1 MLDYTFI
8 DRAQQHRFLV
18 NDIVWFSGT
27 VTPPANIPLYV
38 TETNSNGA
46 VMTGLAPGFKNHG
59 FSTKHLLNL
68 LQPVGWMPQ
77 INDKVICI
85 PETQDFRCLADRY
98 KLVPP
103 VVFTYRYGPT
113 VRSPDGVSQVVSSR
127 LLGLAPL
134 ELANMVWPGYEIE
147 CSVKIDLED
156 ERFCYNHSHRAEKR
170 MAGLVQGAEFLYCS
184 VCKKEAVRSI

>member
-18 NDIVWFSGT
+18 DDIVWFSGT
-27 VTPPANIPLYV
+27 VTPPANIPLYI
-38 TETNSNGA
+38 TETKSTGA
-46 VMTGLAPGFKNHG
+46 VLTGLAPGGRNHG

-68 LQPVGWMPQ
+68 LRPVGWMPQ

-85 PETQDFRCLADRY
+85 PETDDYRCLADRY
-98 KLVPP
+98 RLVPP
-103 VVFTYRYGPT
+103 VVFTYKGDGLI
-113 VRSPDGVSQVVSSR
+113 VAPDNRCQTVSSDC
-127 LLGLAPL
+127 LGLAPL
-134 ELANMVWPGYEIE
+134 ELANVVWPGYEIE

-170 MAGLVQGAEFLYCS
+170 VAGLVQGAEFLYCS
-184 VCKKEAVRSI
+184 VCKKEAVRS